1 MWFLDLF
8 IDKLKDCSVNIF
20 VMFKEFIGYRN
31 IKNNIK
37 KFYRYVIVLR
47 IYDLIKVSLYSLFIL

>member
-31 IKNNIK
+31 IKK
-37 KFYRYVIVLR
+37 
-47 IYDLIKVSLYSLFIL
+47 